1 MLDVAFEMSTPAA
14 PDMWRRCLTMLL
26 DGVRARDRPAMPGRV
41 PVLNTLDDLVAV
53 GKARR
58 SRTADEC
65 RPRHGDPDLPEV
77 MNVQPARA

>member
-1 MLDVAFEMSTPAA
+1 VHDDEARPVAEGGCGHRRHFAMLDVAFEMSTPAA

-58 SRTADEC
+58 SRTADE
-65 RPRHGDPDLPEV
+65 
-77 MNVQPARA
+77 